1 MIFNLELRSSQAIAD
16 TLTFL
21 KDNYRM
27 PKENYKLMKDNFKL
41 PSDNYKGWLLQI
53 ANINFIRVSFMLKQH
68 AFWYHFWDFLYLFK
82 IIQTKTRNLISQY
95 KYNIYQDNPFQLPCW
110 RPWQISLNS
119 SMFLSSSFLF
129 LGILDRFD
137 PISDNHKYL

>member
-41 PSDNYKGWLLQI
+41 PSDNYKGWLLQF
-53 ANINFIRVSFMLKQH
+53 ANINFISQFHVKTTCFLISFLGFPLFIQDYSNQNQKPYFTIQIQYLSRQSFSASMLKTM
-68 AFWYHFWDFLYLFK
+68 A
-82 IIQTKTRNLISQY
+82 
-95 KYNIYQDNPFQLPCW
+95 NIFEFFYVLVFEFSLSGYFG
-110 RPWQISLNS
+110 QI
-119 SMFLSSSFLF
+119 
-129 LGILDRFD
+129 
-137 PISDNHKYL
+137 

>member
-68 AFWYHFWDFLYLFK
+68 EF
-82 IIQTKTRNLISQY
+82 
-95 KYNIYQDNPFQLPCW
+95 
-110 RPWQISLNS
+110 
-119 SMFLSSSFLF
+119 
-129 LGILDRFD
+129 
-137 PISDNHKYL
+137 

>member
-16 TLTFL
+16 TLTFS

-53 ANINFIRVSFMLKQH
+53 ANINFIRGSFMLNK
-68 AFWYHFWDFLYLFK
+68 K
-82 IIQTKTRNLISQY
+82 
-95 KYNIYQDNPFQLPCW
+95 C
-110 RPWQISLNS
+110 
-119 SMFLSSSFLF
+119 
-129 LGILDRFD
+129 
-137 PISDNHKYL
+137 